1 MFNKPADER
10 LSEWKSLRDTINHS
24 DDPLLTVAEFWGKA
38 PVIPYNHRIDQYN
51 HKSWPTPWEIIVDN
65 RYDDF
70 TLGLM
75 IGYTLKLTEK
85 FANSKVEL
93 RTMVDQDRT
102 KLYNLVYIDDE
113 TVLNYNK
120 WNSIKAQDIPESFLL
135 ENLINIS
142 SHR

>member
-24 DDPLLTVAEFWGKA
+24 DYPLLTVAEFWGKA
-38 PVIPYNHRIDQYN
+38 PVVPYNHRIDQYN
-51 HKSWPTPWEIIVDN
+51 RKSWPTPWEIIVDN

-120 WNSIKAQDIPESFLL
+120 WNSIKSQDIPDSFLL
-135 ENLINIS
+135 ENLIDIS
-142 SHR
+142 GHR

>member
-1 MFNKPADER
+1 MFNKPPDER
-10 LSEWKSLRDTINHS
+10 LSEWKSLRDSINHS
-24 DDPLLTVAEFWGKA
+24 DNPLPMVAEFWSKA

-51 HKSWPTPWEIIVDN
+51 RKSWPTPWEIIVDN
-65 RYDDF
+65 KYDDF

-93 RTMVDQDRT
+93 RTLVDQERT

-113 TVLNYNK
+113 TVLNYDK
-120 WNSIKAQDIPESFLL
+120 WNSIKAQDIPDSFLL
-135 ENLINIS
+135 ENLIDIGS
-142 SHR
+142 PR